1 MQQGRVKLGVWQLWM
16 GLVGYLGTPGYA
28 WVVLSRREHDI
39 SSDEDQDIQGRIEWR
54 GEGDGRDGGGS
65 GRHLSR
71 PVLSASASV
80 QLWERC
86 MIRRLLCHFT
96 PYSTAKLNELSRK
109 TIICL
114 IKSLNLWKCN
124 FSPTGLIQHTCK

>member
-1 MQQGRVKLGVWQLWM
+1 M
-16 GLVGYLGTPGYA
+16 
-28 WVVLSRREHDI
+28 
-39 SSDEDQDIQGRIEWR
+39 SSDVDQDIQGRIEWR

>member
-1 MQQGRVKLGVWQLWM
+1 M
-16 GLVGYLGTPGYA
+16 
-28 WVVLSRREHDI
+28 
-39 SSDEDQDIQGRIEWR
+39 SSDVDQDIQGRIEWR

-71 PVLSASASV
+71 PVAVLSASASV
-80 QLWERC
+80 QCPALGTVYDTPR
-86 MIRRLLCHFT
+86 LCHFT